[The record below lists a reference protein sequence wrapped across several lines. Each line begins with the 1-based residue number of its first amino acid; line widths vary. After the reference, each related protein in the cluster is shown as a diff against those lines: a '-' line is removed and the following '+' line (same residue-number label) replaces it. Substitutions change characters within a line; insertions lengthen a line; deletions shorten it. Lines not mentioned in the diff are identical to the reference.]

1 MKRDAVTDAPSTA
14 GAREVEQPS
23 TARLVG
29 LDLARGLAV
38 FGMYAVHVG
47 PAPGQDGVIGFLM
60 ELAQGRSSALFAV
73 LAGFAVALITGRRTP
88 KTGLAGR
95 QAVAKVV
102 IRAVILLALGTALT
116 MTGTPVVPILA
127 FYGLFFL
134 LVLPLYRLGAKPL
147 ALIAAGWALVGP
159 QLLYVLKPMVG
170 DRTFPTVGQADGL
183 VSLLFTG
190 GYPALTWVP
199 FVIAG
204 MAVARLDLTATAV
217 RTRLALTGVALA
229 VTGYGGSWLA
239 LRFVPGAAEAVREAE
254 GGSGMSSMPSMSSAS
269 SMSSG
274 SPGSDGIFGD
284 TPAGMLVA
292 SPHSEATLS
301 IVGNTGVAIL
311 VITVCLA
318 AMDAFPRLRRLA
330 GPVIAVGSMSLTAY
344 VFHILAIWLLD
355 TEELTLTG
363 QALYILL
370 GFIVSI
376 TVLATIWSRFFQRGP
391 LEWLMG
397 RATQVA
403 RRIRRGESAPGS
415 GAGAPYGTAV
425 RGAVWGCG
433 PRRHGGHRPAHSLRG
448 LTGQFGNAQVP
459 SSDDVSAGRTEPRS
473 VARRSA
479 APRSR

>member
-1 MKRDAVTDAPSTA
+1 MTQHSESPLLPADAPSPEQRERNEPSPPERTRSEPSA
-14 GAREVEQPS
+14 GPPTNAPTSAQTSAPAVG
-23 TARLVG
+23 RLIG

-102 IRAVILLALGTALT
+102 IRAVILIALGTALT

-147 ALIAAGWALVGP
+147 ALIAVGWALVGP
-159 QLLYVLKPMVG
+159 QLLYLLKPLVG
-170 DRTFPTVGQADGL
+170 GRSFTTVGQADGP
-183 VSLLFTG
+183 VSLFFTG

-199 FVIAG
+199 FVLAG
-204 MAVARLDLTATAV
+204 MAVARLDLASTAV
-217 RTRLALTGVALA
+217 RIRLALSGAALA

-239 LRFVPGAAEAVREAE
+239 LRLVPGAAEAIRKAE
-254 GGSGMSSMPSMSSAS
+254 EGAGMASMPSMSSMPSMPSAS
-269 SMSSG
+269 LG
-274 SPGSDGIFGD
+274 SVEIFGD
-284 TPAGMLVA
+284 TPAAMLVA

-311 VITVCLA
+311 VITACLA

-330 GPVIAVGSMSLTAY
+330 KPVIAVGSMSLTAY
-344 VFHILAIWLLD
+344 VYHIVAIWLLD
-355 TEELTLTG
+355 TDEPPV
-363 QALYILL
+363 QPLYVLL
-370 GFIVSI
+370 CFIASV
-376 TVLATIWSRFFQRGP
+376 TVLATLWSRFFQRGP

-397 RATQVA
+397 RATGLA
-403 RRIRRGESAPGS
+403 RRIR
-415 GAGAPYGTAV
+415 
-425 RGAVWGCG
+425 
-433 PRRHGGHRPAHSLRG
+433 
-448 LTGQFGNAQVP
+448 
-459 SSDDVSAGRTEPRS
+459 
-473 VARRSA
+473 
-479 APRSR
+479 

>member
-1 MKRDAVTDAPSTA
+1 MTQHADSPPAVAPSPERQRGEPTP
-14 GAREVEQPS
+14 GVG
-23 TARLVG
+23 RLIG

-47 PAPGQDGVIGFLM
+47 PAPDQGGVIGFLM

-88 KTGLAGR
+88 KTGQAGR
-95 QAVAKVV
+95 QAVAKVI

-147 ALIAAGWALVGP
+147 AMIAVGWALVGP
-159 QLLYVLKPMVG
+159 QLLYALKPVVG
-170 DRTFPTVGQADGL
+170 GRAFPTVGQADGV

-204 MAVARLDLTATAV
+204 MAVARCDLAATAV
-217 RTRLALTGVALA
+217 RTRLAVTGVALA

-239 LRFVPGAAEAVREAE
+239 VRLVPGAAEAVREAA
-254 GGSGMSSMPSMSSAS
+254 GGGTSSMSSA
-269 SMSSG
+269 

-284 TPAGMLVA
+284 GPAGMLVA

-311 VITVCLA
+311 VITACLA
-318 AMDAFPRLRRLA
+318 AVDAFPRLRRLA

-344 VFHILAIWLLD
+344 VLHIVAIWLLD
-355 TEELTLTG
+355 TEG
-363 QALYILL
+363 AAVQPLYILL
-370 GFIVSI
+370 GFIVSV
-376 TVLATIWSRFFQRGP
+376 TVLATLWSRFFRRGP

-397 RATQVA
+397 RATAIA
-403 RRIRRGESAPGS
+403 RRI
-415 GAGAPYGTAV
+415 
-425 RGAVWGCG
+425 
-433 PRRHGGHRPAHSLRG
+433 H
-448 LTGQFGNAQVP
+448 
-459 SSDDVSAGRTEPRS
+459 
-473 VARRSA
+473 
-479 APRSR
+479 